1 MPYEKTINEFLV
13 EAASASPTPGGGNIS
28 AVVSSLGA
36 SMISM
41 VGNLTIN
48 KKGYEQYH
56 SQAQEIVDTVMKD
69 IEELKELTRKDMAA
83 FNDYMKCFRMANN
96 TAEEKEARNQAI
108 QTAAKKATI
117 VPLSICRVCLYLLE
131 QAEVLSHFG
140 NKMAISDVGVGAY
153 ICEASL
159 RACMLSVDINI
170 PTIKDDE
177 FVNQVLKERAWL
189 FQKAEALKNRAISKV
204 TERMG

>member
-13 EAASASPTPGGGNIS
+13 EAASASPIPGGGNVS

-48 KKGYEQYH
+48 RKGYEQYH
-56 SQAQEIVDTVMKD
+56 SQAQEIVNTVMKD

-83 FNDYMKCFRMANN
+83 FDDYMKCFRMANN
-96 TAEEKEARNQAI
+96 TGEEKKARNQAI
-108 QTAAKKATI
+108 QTSAKKATI
-117 VPLSICRVCLYLLE
+117 VPLSICRVCLHLLE

-153 ICEASL
+153 VCEAAL

-177 FVNQVLKERAWL
+177 FVNQVLKEREWL
-189 FQKAEALKNRAISKV
+189 FQKAEALKNKAISKV